1 MRILVL
7 SDSHGMPSRILDAV
21 EAHPEAEALIFLGDG
36 ERDLDTVESY
46 YHSLPNVIK
55 VAGNCDFS
63 SSLPLLRVVT
73 LGGKKIYC
81 THGHAEHVK
90 YGTDELLLRARQ
102 EGADIV
108 LYGHTHTGVT
118 CYDDGL
124 YIIMNPGSIRDGHYG
139 MIDIVPGG
147 IMLNEAKL

>member
-1 MRILVL
+1 MMKK
-7 SDSHGMPSRILDAV
+7 GMGSKAV
-21 EAHPEAEALIFLGDG
+21 ERSARMRSIM
-36 ERDLDTVESY
+36 
-46 YHSLPNVIK
+46 SLTRL
-55 VAGNCDFS
+55 S
-63 SSLPLLRVVT
+63 SMVVT

-90 YGTDELLLRARQ
+90 YGTDELICRARQ

-108 LYGHTHTGVT
+108 LYGHTHSGVT
-118 CYDDGL
+118 AYDDGL
-124 YIIMNPGSIRDGHYG
+124 YIMNPGSIRDGHYG

>member
-21 EAHPEAEALIFLGDG
+21 EAHPEAETLIFLGDG

-46 YHSLPNVIK
+46 YNSLPNVIK

-118 CYDDGL
+118 CFDDGL
-124 YIIMNPGSIRDGHYG
+124 YIMNPGSIRDGHYG

>member
-36 ERDLDTVESY
+36 ERDLDTVECY

-124 YIIMNPGSIRDGHYG
+124 YIMNPGSIRDGHYG

>member
-21 EAHPEAEALIFLGDG
+21 EAHPEAETLIFLGDG
-36 ERDLDTVESY
+36 ERDFDTVESY

-81 THGHAEHVK
+81 THGHVEHVK

-124 YIIMNPGSIRDGHYG
+124 YIMNPGSIRDGHYG

>member
-21 EAHPEAEALIFLGDG
+21 EAHPEAETLIFLGDG
-36 ERDLDTVESY
+36 ERDLHTVESY

-124 YIIMNPGSIRDGHYG
+124 YIMNPGSIRDGHYG

>member
-21 EAHPEAEALIFLGDG
+21 EAHPEAETLIFLGDG

-46 YHSLPNVIK
+46 YNSLPNVIK

-124 YIIMNPGSIRDGHYG
+124 YIMNPGSIRDGHYG

>member
-46 YHSLPNVIK
+46 YHSLQNVIK

-124 YIIMNPGSIRDGHYG
+124 YIMNPGSIRDGHYG

>member
-21 EAHPEAEALIFLGDG
+21 EAHPEAKTLIFLG

-63 SSLPLLRVVT
+63 SDLPLLRVVT

-124 YIIMNPGSIRDGHYG
+124 YIMNPGSIRDGHYG

>member
-36 ERDLDTVESY
+36 ERKIDTVESY

-90 YGTDELLLRARQ
+90 YGTDELLLRARH
-102 EGADIV
+102 ECADIV

-124 YIIMNPGSIRDGHYG
+124 YIMNPGSIRDGHYG

>member
-1 MRILVL
+1 
-7 SDSHGMPSRILDAV
+7 MPSRILDAV

-108 LYGHTHTGVT
+108 LLYGHTHTGVT

-124 YIIMNPGSIRDGHYG
+124 YIMNPGSIRDGHYG

>member
-46 YHSLPNVIK
+46 YHSLSNVIK

-90 YGTDELLLRARQ
+90 YGTDELILRARQ

-118 CYDDGL
+118 AYDDGL
-124 YIIMNPGSIRDGHYG
+124 YIMNPGSIRDGHYG
-139 MIDIVPGG
+139 MIDIVSGG

>member
-90 YGTDELLLRARQ
+90 YGRAPSPRKAGRRRHSIIRPYPHGCYLL
-102 EGADIV
+102 
-108 LYGHTHTGVT
+108 
-118 CYDDGL
+118 
-124 YIIMNPGSIRDGHYG
+124 
-139 MIDIVPGG
+139 
-147 IMLNEAKL
+147 

>member
-36 ERDLDTVESY
+36 KRDLDTVESY

-124 YIIMNPGSIRDGHYG
+124 YIMNPGSIRDGHYG